1 MAENLNVVVGAD
13 VQGLERGLQ
22 AAGQSIQRFDA
33 VTKKSTASIAQ
44 ANTSLTNLARVAQD
58 APFGFIAIANNLD
71 PLVSSLQNLS
81 RESGGTG
88 KAILSLGSA
97 LIGPAGLAL
106 GFSVASSAITTL
118 IQKYGSFGAA
128 VQALT
133 GSLSDQAKAQN
144 IINKELTDNIGQYT
158 QQIAQLSTLAS
169 LSQDVS
175 IGYEQQA
182 KASKLLRQEVDGIV
196 VSQDLAKNKQE
207 ELSAGTIDYAKKVIA
222 ARVTLQGFNQVIG
235 QTATEYAKA
244 VVEGA
249 SFTDFFVGAVNK
261 ITSFVT
267 ALKGGNIELAGQI
280 ARLDFAALAQKRYQD
295 RVDGL
300 KRAIGTSVNALSDFT
315 RQQIAAGIQIDD
327 LFGKEIKGEK
337 ESQRE
342 KKKTTAEAKRQTE
355 ELRNRRAELERFEF
369 VNDRIRARAL
379 ERPTGIE
386 QLMQRAQEAAR
397 QQQQQSAQQ
406 QFLGLGQI
414 GGTGGAVERAR
425 QQISRFIAATD
436 EARAASLGALQSQA
450 ENITT
455 VFASTLGPAI
465 DGIFNALAS
474 GQDVIKNLGLT
485 FKRLLIDIAATV
497 IKTLALQA
505 ILAALSGGASAGVTA
520 AVGGAASL
528 LRGVTGAAGGGVRR
542 VSAPTFSGAAGING
556 GGIQLAGQVVFVQR
570 GPDLVGVLNQGNARI
585 GRVG

>member
-106 GFSVASSAITTL
+106 GFSVASSTITTL

-267 ALKGGNIELAGQI
+267 ALKGGNLELAGQI

-386 QLMQRAQEAAR
+386 QLMQRAQESAR

-485 FKRLLIDIAATV
+485 FKRLVIDIAATV

-528 LRGVTGAAGGGVRR
+528 LRGVTGAAGGVRR
-542 VSAPTFSGAAGING
+542 VAAPTFSGGAGINAG
-556 GGIQLAGQVVFVQR
+556 GLQLAGQVVFVQR

>member
-33 VTKKSTASIAQ
+33 VAKKSTASIAQ

-71 PLVSSLQNLS
+71 PLVSSFQALS
-81 RESGGTG
+81 KESGGTG
-88 KAILSLGSA
+88 KALLTLSSA
-97 LIGPAGLAL
+97 LIGPAGVAL
-106 GFSVASSAITTL
+106 GVSVLTSTITTL

-267 ALKGGNIELAGQI
+267 ALKGGNLELAGQI

-300 KRAIGTSVNALSDFT
+300 KKAIGTSVNALSDFT

-485 FKRLLIDIAATV
+485 FKRLVIDIAATV

-528 LRGVTGAAGGGVRR
+528 LRGVTGAAGGVRR
-542 VSAPTFSGAAGING
+542 VAAPTFSGGAGINAG
-556 GGIQLAGQVVFVQR
+556 GLQLAGQVVFVQR

>member
-33 VTKKSTASIAQ
+33 VAKKSTASIAQ
-44 ANTSLTNLARVAQD
+44 ANTSLSNLARVAQD

-71 PLVSSLQNLS
+71 PLVSSFQALS
-81 RESGGTG
+81 KESGGTG
-88 KAILSLGSA
+88 RALLTLGSA
-97 LIGPAGLAL
+97 LIGPAGIAL
-106 GFSVASSAITTL
+106 GVSVLTSTITSL
-118 IQKYGSFGAA
+118 IQKYGSLGAA
-128 VQALT
+128 IQSLT
-133 GSLSDQAKAQN
+133 GGLSDQAKAQA
-144 IINKELTDNIGQYT
+144 ILNKELIDGIGGYT

-267 ALKGGNIELAGQI
+267 ALKGGNLELAGQI

-342 KKKTTAEAKRQTE
+342 KKKSTAEAKRQTE

-397 QQQQQSAQQ
+397 QQQQQAAQQ

-425 QQISRFIAATD
+425 QQIGRFIAATD
-436 EARAASLGALQSQA
+436 EARTASLGALQSQA

-474 GQDVIKNLGLT
+474 GQDVIKNLGQT
-485 FKRLLIDIAATV
+485 FKRLVIDIAATV

-505 ILAALSGGASAGVTA
+505 ILAAITGGASVGVTA

-528 LRGVTGAAGGGVRR
+528 LQGVGRAGGGIGR
-542 VSAPTFSGAAGING
+542 VAAPTFSGAAGINA